1 MGKYCASFEKLSYRS
16 GMVYLPRRLT
26 RVWACRVPRWIYL
39 GPMLCTV
46 TFLLT
51 SFVLLFDIDPASWV
65 RREVPGSQGDGL
77 NLKRRTFEGLW
88 KSDTDRW
95 FWTVFIRNSILREN
109 SALNP
114 LEVMNWAN
122 VWYLMCSETGE
133 DIPLTLS
140 IARIESATREMIDD
154 RDAFVRFSPY
164 AISPKGAMGLFQL
177 MGPTAREIADKLD
190 LYYDKSVPSLHNAI
204 ASISSDTLLS
214 RARRTQLIRDL
225 VFGHAQKYPGSIE
238 AVTLNP
244 VNNIVIGI
252 SYLAYLRRFD
262 LPIEARIGS
271 YNVGFKGY
279 LRGLGGREMLYF
291 REQVLG
297 SYEGY
302 KNKANSARLEHM
314 KGVFGT
320 EVLLGIPNLQV
331 HWLEWAKRLSK
342 MKSSQRSVS
351 QRRSSPH
358 KSGVSL

>member
-1 MGKYCASFEKLSYRS
+1 
-16 GMVYLPRRLT
+16 
-26 RVWACRVPRWIYL
+26 
-39 GPMLCTV
+39 MLYTV

-51 SFVLLFDIDPASWV
+51 SSVLLFEIDPASRV
-65 RREVPGSQGDGL
+65 RQEIPGSQGDGL
-77 NLKRRTFEGLW
+77 SLSTKGGSAYGGKRRSFEGLW

-140 IARIESATREMIDD
+140 IARIESATWEMIDD
-154 RDAFVRFSPY
+154 RDAFVRFSPC
-164 AISPKGAMGLFQL
+164 AISLKGAMGLFQL

-190 LYYDKSVPSLHNAI
+190 LYYDKSVPSLHDAI
-204 ASISSDTLLS
+204 ASISSDTLIS
-214 RARRTQLIRDL
+214 HARRKQLIRDL

-244 VNNIVIGI
+244 VNNIRMGI

-271 YNVGFKGY
+271 YNAGFKGY
-279 LRGLGGREMLYF
+279 LRGLGGRETLYF

-302 KNKANSARLEHM
+302 KNKVNSARLEHV
-314 KGVFGT
+314 KGEFGT

-331 HWLEWAKRLSK
+331 HWLEWTKGSAK
-342 MKSSQRSVS
+342 
-351 QRRSSPH
+351 
-358 KSGVSL
+358 